1 MKTKTKQPNLMNSHK
16 QETSSEKQIDGTILQ
31 KLGLPAVVLETRREA
46 NPSFAPGTPIAVNFY
61 NIRAHRIFTRPFQF
75 TGANRFSRA
84 MASLSEIGR
93 TSQSGPLDNPFIG
106 DATMKVYNVSP
117 SNNVVW
123 VRGEIDWDSD
133 LDIQVTIFVA

>member
-16 QETSSEKQIDGTILQ
+16 QKTSSENQIDGTILQ
-31 KLGLPAVVLETRREA
+31 KLGLPAVGLETRREA
-46 NPSFAPGTPIAVNFY
+46 SPSFAPGIPIAVNSY
-61 NIRAHRIFTRPFQF
+61 NIRAHRIFTRLFHF
-75 TGANRFSRA
+75 KGATRFSGA
-84 MASLSEIGR
+84 VASLSEIGR
-93 TSQSGPLDNPFIG
+93 TSQSGGLDFPFIG

-117 SNNVVW
+117 TDNFVW